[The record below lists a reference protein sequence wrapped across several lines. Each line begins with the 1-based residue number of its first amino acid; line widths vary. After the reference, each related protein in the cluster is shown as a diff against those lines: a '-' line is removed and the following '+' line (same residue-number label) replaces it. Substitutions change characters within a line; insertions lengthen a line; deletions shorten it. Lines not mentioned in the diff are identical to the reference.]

1 MAQVLGQFPSFIA
14 VYEGPDLCCVFANDA
29 AKAIVAGREFV
40 GLPLREALP
49 EFVDQGIAALV
60 EQVYTSGS
68 PAQAREWRGQM
79 MPPGAAGAIEGD
91 ATFDASPRRAAG
103 GRGRGGVTTRNP
115 APH

>member
-14 VYEGPDLCCVFANDA
+14 VYEGPDLCCVFANEA

-60 EQVYTSGS
+60 EGVYESGV
-68 PAQAREWRGQM
+68 PARAREWRGRGKRPRPGRAGGGDAPPPPPPARAGPRP
-79 MPPGAAGAIEGD
+79 PPGGL
-91 ATFDASPRRAAG
+91 
-103 GRGRGGVTTRNP
+103 
-115 APH
+115 

>member
-14 VYEGPDLCCVFANDA
+14 VYEGPDLCCVFANEA

-60 EQVYTSGS
+60 EGVYESGV
-68 PAQAREWRGQM
+68 PARAREWRG
-79 MPPGAAGAIEGD
+79 
-91 ATFDASPRRAAG
+91 
-103 GRGRGGVTTRNP
+103 GGVPPRAGPGGAGHDPLP
-115 APH
+115 APPPPPAPG